1 MEAIVKER
9 DELNRV
15 QQELEKKQKETIN
28 NIKGQ
33 VVKYFEENKD
43 KLKSE
48 KKEKEDVK
56 KFIEKSTVK
65 AIFDKY
71 DVPLRYFFDFYSKSE
86 HHGISFELDQNMETM
101 NQKEFVR
108 FAYQSNIVPALLPI
122 DETNRQFK
130 ILVRERQD
138 ERSDVRLQV
147 LDYDYFLKA
156 LVRIAALSQ
165 DYLGGQRGARLEKR
179 MEELNKEREKNL
191 NLKKTLAKRYETA
204 KSTKSGNASENSLD
218 RGGETSG
225 YDTGKDTSRERVDLS
240 KKGAKKPNKKIIKE
254 GFKETKL
261 K

>member
-1 MEAIVKER
+1 MVKER
-9 DELNRV
+9 EELKRV
-15 QQELEKKQKETIN
+15 QQELDKKQAETIS

-33 VVKYFEENKD
+33 VTKYFEQNKD

-48 KKEKEDVK
+48 KKEKEDID
-56 KFIEKSTVK
+56 KFVAKPAVK
-65 AIFDKY
+65 AVFDKY

-122 DETNRQFK
+122 DEINRQFK
-130 ILVRERQD
+130 ALVRQRQD

-156 LVRIAALSQ
+156 LVRIAALAQ
-165 DYLGGQRGARLEKR
+165 DYLGGQRGARLEKHI
-179 MEELNKEREKNL
+179 EELDKERQKAST
-191 NLKKTLAKRYETA
+191 LKKTLAKRYETA
-204 KSTKSGNASENSLD
+204 KSTKSGHASDHSLD

-240 KKGAKKPNKKIIKE
+240 K
-254 GFKETKL
+254 
-261 K
+261 